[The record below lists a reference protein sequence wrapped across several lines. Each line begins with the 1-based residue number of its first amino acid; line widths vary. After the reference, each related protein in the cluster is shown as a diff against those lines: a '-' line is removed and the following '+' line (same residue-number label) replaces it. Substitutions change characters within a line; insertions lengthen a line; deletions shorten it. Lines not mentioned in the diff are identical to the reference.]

1 MGRQLLPRST
11 LTPISWFTCLWLAQ
25 GSLRIRREP
34 KPVRKIPRTLLPG
47 EKAKNRGLFSP
58 LRSWPQN
65 GTAIRKLAAG
75 TEGTLEGDV
84 ISCPAGDPAAVSP
97 AFEMKAHGACL

>member
-1 MGRQLLPRST
+1 MAQLFEN
-11 LTPISWFTCLWLAQ
+11 WA
-25 GSLRIRREP
+25 
-34 KPVRKIPRTLLPG
+34 V
-47 EKAKNRGLFSP
+47 
-58 LRSWPQN
+58 
-65 GTAIRKLAAG
+65 G